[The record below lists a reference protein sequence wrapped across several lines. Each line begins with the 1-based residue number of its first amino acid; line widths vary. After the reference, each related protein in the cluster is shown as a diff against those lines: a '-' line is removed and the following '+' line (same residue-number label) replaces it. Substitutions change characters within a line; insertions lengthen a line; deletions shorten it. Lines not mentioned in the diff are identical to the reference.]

1 MKKLNALDVI
11 STIFGL
17 LLFTIGVLNFLLV
30 NILTG
35 FIYVLISLLFLPSI
49 DTFLKNTFNFSIP
62 FWLKV
67 VMFFLIMW
75 PTLGVGDLA
84 EIMGL

>member
-35 FIYVLISLLFLPSI
+35 CIYVLISLLFLPSI